1 MRRTV
6 KRVWFLAAPGT
17 GLLNIGGPWEV
28 LGHANDVLGRTGY
41 ELTLLG
47 PSAPAVPTG
56 HGLVV
61 SMMRAL
67 PQRPRRLPDVVIV
80 AGGSRRSPLPEG
92 DAQLVKWLR
101 RHHGRVTTLVSIC
114 TGTFLLAEAG
124 VLNGRRATTHWEAL
138 SLLKTRFPAI
148 TVVDEGIFVKDKNI
162 WTSAGLMAG

>member
-80 AGGSRRSPLPEG
+80 AGFWVLQA
-92 DAQLVKWLR
+92 AQK
-101 RHHGRVTTLVSIC
+101 
-114 TGTFLLAEAG
+114 
-124 VLNGRRATTHWEAL
+124 
-138 SLLKTRFPAI
+138 RFPALSRI
-148 TVVDEGIFVKDKNI
+148 QDADAAFDLENPDVVVVLRRRADASHIRVPAFGEIR
-162 WTSAGLMAG
+162 LQ